1 MFNYISS
8 LIFEPEVR
16 KMTQQEKN
24 EIKDMV
30 DNVLHRAL
38 LKASDID
45 KKVTEESDDLI
56 EMDPQSNGNE
66 SDSYESAD
74 SSSIEEQSS
83 DEERDGET
91 YLEEIREIEKIEE
104 KPLLEDNLEKPM
116 LSLGDLEKFISNE
129 NNELLENELMKLEDA
144 PVTELIMG
152 NSIAT
157 QTENDED
164 SDFEF
169 DNEDSEENFK
179 NEIIDDFGL
188 IKNIANDVKTLI
200 GRNPITVFTCSVI
213 FFNSLVFA
221 FLMF

>member
-1 MFNYISS
+1 M
-8 LIFEPEVR
+8 R
-16 KMTQQEKN
+16 KLRKT
-24 EIKDMV
+24 
-30 DNVLHRAL
+30 
-38 LKASDID
+38 
-45 KKVTEESDDLI
+45 T
-56 EMDPQSNGNE
+56 
-66 SDSYESAD
+66 
-74 SSSIEEQSS
+74 
-83 DEERDGET
+83 
-91 YLEEIREIEKIEE
+91 
-104 KPLLEDNLEKPM
+104 LEDNLEKPM
-116 LSLGDLEKFISNE
+116 LSLGDLEKFISTE

-152 NSIAT
+152 NNIAT

-169 DNEDSEENFK
+169 DNEDSEENFD
-179 NEIIDDFGL
+179 NEIIDDYGL

>member
-56 EMDPQSNGNE
+56 EMNPQSNDYE

-74 SSSIEEQSS
+74 SSSIEEQSGE
-83 DEERDGET
+83 EERDGET

-116 LSLGDLEKFISNE
+116 LSLGDLEKFISTE

-152 NSIAT
+152 NNIAT

-169 DNEDSEENFK
+169 DNEDSEENFD
-179 NEIIDDFGL
+179 NEIIDDYGL